1 MEPLTIEV
9 RVHGAGIDAEQL
21 TARTRNLQQLILA
34 MDVDDAGDPAPARAL
49 RPEDG
54 DALAVTVPSSV
65 LNPLVSV
72 VASWLSRQPEAVD
85 VELDGRRLAGSVT
98 RAQRDEMVAAL
109 GSQDRAA

>member
-34 MDVDDAGDPAPARAL
+34 MDVEDAEDTARAL
-49 RPEDG
+49 RPEDD
-54 DALAVTVPSSV
+54 DALAVTVPPSV

-98 RAQRDEMVAAL
+98 RAQRDELVAAYL
-109 GSQDRAA
+109 GDVVSG